1 MDKYIKVRTTDVQ
14 LINDIIV
21 VNEPTKTY
29 IERWQ
34 YLLDDKIKPYY
45 DDINRVQ
52 ILHNKDTNT
61 FEIFILEL
69 NSNGKRVD
77 IIALLHSLITQF
89 SRDYNA

>member
-1 MDKYIKVRTTDVQ
+1 M
-14 LINDIIV
+14 L
-21 VNEPTKTY
+21 TKTY